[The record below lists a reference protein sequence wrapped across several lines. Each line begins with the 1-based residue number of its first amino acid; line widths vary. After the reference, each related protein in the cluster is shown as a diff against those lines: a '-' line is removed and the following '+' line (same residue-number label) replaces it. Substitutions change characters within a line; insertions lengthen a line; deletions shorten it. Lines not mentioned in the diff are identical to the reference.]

1 MKKRVRLQAKAA
13 AVLGAA
19 VLLTACGSGGGGQQT
34 QAPAQGEEK
43 KTEAAKTETEAA
55 PAAEGN
61 GETVELRISWWG
73 SDARHEATLEVLD
86 LFMEKY
92 PNIKVSAEYQG
103 FDGYHDKLV
112 TQISSGT
119 EPDVFQ
125 LDNNVYFASLA
136 ANDKLG
142 DLTPYIGNEL
152 KLDDYPESALTWAQ
166 YNGVQYGVPSGL
178 NGPLFIWNKEIFDEA
193 GVEYPTNDWSWD
205 DFEKAC
211 QEIHEKTGKYGM
223 KEPSYFLTMTM
234 VRQNNQWFASEEGE
248 LLDFSKALGE
258 VYEQYNK
265 WRETGVLPPL
275 DLTVGQES
283 QQDNLFISCDAACE
297 VNHIAT
303 MPQDHA
309 AMAEPA
315 ELGVTVAPG
324 TAQNGGAY
332 MLASMPWTLAKSS
345 KHPKEAATLIDFLI
359 NDKEAAKILMTV
371 RGVPAPEGVRETIT
385 PLLEGDALLV
395 MDGVNLLVENTKR
408 IDYEWLVPGSAVI
421 EDTIMNEAYATGYGQ
436 KTSEEAGVDAYKT
449 ILDSVNNSK

>member
-1 MKKRVRLQAKAA
+1 MKKRAGMRAA
-13 AVLGAA
+13 TAAMMSAA
-19 VLLTACGSGGGGQQT
+19 VLLTACGSGGGAQQT
-34 QAPAQGEEK
+34 QAQTAGESKAETQAEK
-43 KTEAAKTETEAA
+43 TEAA
-55 PAAEGN
+55 PAAESS
-61 GETVELRISWWG
+61 GEIVELRISWWG
-73 SDARHEATLEVLD
+73 SDARHEATLQVLD

-211 QEIHEKTGKYGM
+211 LEIHEKTGKYGM

-234 VRQNNQWFASEEGE
+234 VRQKNQWFASEEGE

-258 VYEQYNK
+258 VYDQYNK
-265 WRETGVLPPL
+265 WREMGVLPPL

-309 AMAEPA
+309 AMANPA
-315 ELGVTVAPG
+315 ELGVTVVPG

-421 EDTIMNEAYATGYGQ
+421 EDTITNEAYATGYGQ
-436 KTSEEAGVDAYKT
+436 KSSDQAGADAYKT
-449 ILDSVNNSK
+449 ILESVNNSQ